1 MFIYHFFKSHVS
13 YIDNKSKNKEIIFN
27 EKRIGIF
34 LVKIIFLNIIAEEL

>member
-27 EKRIGIF
+27 EKKNWDFSGKDY
-34 LVKIIFLNIIAEEL
+34 LLNIIAEEL